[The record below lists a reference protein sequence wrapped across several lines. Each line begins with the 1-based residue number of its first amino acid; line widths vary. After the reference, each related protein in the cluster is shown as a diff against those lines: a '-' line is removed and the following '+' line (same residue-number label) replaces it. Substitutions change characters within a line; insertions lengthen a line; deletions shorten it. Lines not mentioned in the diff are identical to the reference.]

1 MGIRLSLRFREL
13 LYKTILNQDI
23 GFFDLEEN
31 ASGVLAARLATD
43 AAAIRGAGADV
54 AASNMTTMLFAFLVA
69 FIASWK
75 MSLILT
81 ATLPLLGM
89 AGYLQ
94 NLSITGFGA
103 NQDQVFKDSNK
114 LASEV
119 ISNMRT
125 VASFNL
131 NAQVSRT
138 YQGLMDIPKPQLTK
152 QAH

>member
-1 MGIRLSLRFREL
+1 MAARLLLLGLAGTVDALLDFWCVYLFGGAQQKIIRGLRIDLFR
-13 LYKTILNQDI
+13 TILRQDI

-43 AAAIRGAGADV
+43 AAAIRGAVADVAGV

-103 NQDQVFKDSNK
+103 NQDQVFVNRLVGSH
-114 LASEV
+114 V
-119 ISNMRT
+119 C
-125 VASFNL
+125 
-131 NAQVSRT
+131 
-138 YQGLMDIPKPQLTK
+138 
-152 QAH
+152 